1 LDRCKKEKAIQ
12 RESNSRSKTS
22 KIYSCRQVNIF
33 DKICCNEIRFRASES
48 KDWHPS
54 KWKGNVNFYNK
65 DHHIAIPPKIE
76 LCLATLLDQRHYK
89 EDQNDQFRRAA
100 ITFKQFYLRRVP
112 SFVSQTFQM
121 AEKKMRKRFS
131 DQTLWGKNKKI
142 YDQTIGQPD
151 LQRGRVHSVSNESRD
166 DFIKEEKAI
175 LRRIINSDIDFEE
188 INYDAVVSKIW
199 CKTFLPWSYAATYK
213 VLMELKNHGFE
224 PETMLDFGCGPGAGL
239 WVANDLWKDT
249 LRMYDGVD
257 QSFEMCRTANYVVTG
272 GDEDCMTDGIRFRR
286 RIPEGTE
293 FRIH

>member
-1 LDRCKKEKAIQ
+1 MDRCKKEKPVQ

-22 KIYSCRQVNIF
+22 KIYSCRQVKIF
-33 DKICCNEIRFRASES
+33 DKIFVNEIRFRASES

-89 EDQNDQFRRAA
+89 EDQNDQFRKAA

-112 SFVSQTFQM
+112 TFVSQTFQM

-151 LQRGRVHSVSNESRD
+151 LQRGRVHSVR
-166 DFIKEEKAI
+166 KG
-175 LRRIINSDIDFEE
+175 L
-188 INYDAVVSKIW
+188 KIFDSS
-199 CKTFLPWSYAATYK
+199 TSSGQNNTQ
-213 VLMELKNHGFE
+213 VL
-224 PETMLDFGCGPGAGL
+224 TSIS
-239 WVANDLWKDT
+239 T
-249 LRMYDGVD
+249 
-257 QSFEMCRTANYVVTG
+257 Q
-272 GDEDCMTDGIRFRR
+272 
-286 RIPEGTE
+286 
-293 FRIH
+293 

>member
-1 LDRCKKEKAIQ
+1 MIQHTFDRK
-12 RESNSRSKTS
+12 
-22 KIYSCRQVNIF
+22 V
-33 DKICCNEIRFRASES
+33 DRFQPNKS
-48 KDWHPS
+48 
-54 KWKGNVNFYNK
+54 NK
-65 DHHIAIPPKIE
+65 D
-76 LCLATLLDQRHYK
+76 
-89 EDQNDQFRRAA
+89 
-100 ITFKQFYLRRVP
+100 
-112 SFVSQTFQM
+112 
-121 AEKKMRKRFS
+121 
-131 DQTLWGKNKKI
+131 
-142 YDQTIGQPD
+142 
-151 LQRGRVHSVSNESRD
+151 RD

-188 INYDAVVSKIW
+188 INYDSVVSKIW

-213 VLMELKNHGFE
+213 VLMELKTNGFE

-293 FRIH
+293 FKTLNSDFSFRGFSLE